1 MSSLAAISTIRNFL
15 SKFLDGFNELS
26 NWPLNSQFIYFMQ
39 CKRHRQR
46 LFSSSKN
53 EVLFRWWK
61 KIIVKLSVFWG
72 HPAVGITGYQMKI
85 RFVEEKPKVALC
97 VISTGRIFKANRVIM
112 KTKENLHV
120 IWPGKAITSELSWR
134 GFSVQ
139 RVVKHKN
146 WSCSIIT
153 LCLFLSLWSSFP
165 VLIELQVC
173 SSTKYISAIRNC
185 CNLAAIFKSVLPFL
199 NEFW

>member
-1 MSSLAAISTIRNFL
+1 
-15 SKFLDGFNELS
+15 
-26 NWPLNSQFIYFMQ
+26 MQ
-39 CKRHRQR
+39 APPHQR

-134 GFSVQ
+134 GFSSS
-139 RVVKHKN
+139 K
-146 WSCSIIT
+146 T
-153 LCLFLSLWSSFP
+153 LKLKLLHDNSLPFPLCDLLFPCLLNFKFAHQQNGFP
-165 VLIELQVC
+165 
-173 SSTKYISAIRNC
+173 IRNC
-185 CNLAAIFKSVLPFL
+185 CNLAAIFKSVLPFFR

>member
-1 MSSLAAISTIRNFL
+1 MSSLAAISTIIRNFL

-39 CKRHRQR
+39 CKAPPHQR

-72 HPAVGITGYQMKI
+72 HPAVGITGYYQMKI

-120 IWPGKAITSELSWR
+120 I
-134 GFSVQ
+134 
-139 RVVKHKN
+139 
-146 WSCSIIT
+146 
-153 LCLFLSLWSSFP
+153 
-165 VLIELQVC
+165 
-173 SSTKYISAIRNC
+173 
-185 CNLAAIFKSVLPFL
+185 
-199 NEFW
+199 